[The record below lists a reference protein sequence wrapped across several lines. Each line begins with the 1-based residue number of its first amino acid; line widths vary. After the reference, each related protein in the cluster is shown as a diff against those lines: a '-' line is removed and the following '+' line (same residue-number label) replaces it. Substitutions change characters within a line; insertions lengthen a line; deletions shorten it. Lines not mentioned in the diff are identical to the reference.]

1 MSKLS
6 RDNLVVARRPGTRLL
21 LAGGPF
27 LGISFE
33 GLSERT
39 IFFQEETAEREL
51 KRLRVPVDS
60 VEFRPAKLSAQVG

>member
-1 MSKLS
+1 MAQIT
-6 RDNLVVARRPGTRLL
+6 REDLVVARQNGGRLL

-27 LGISFE
+27 LGVSFE

-39 IFFQEETAEREL
+39 IFFKAETAEQEL
-51 KRLRVPVDS
+51 KRLRIPPES